1 MNKVYPYLIFGL
13 IITSVL
19 VEIQK
24 SEIEA
29 IQKDNVIISFSFD
42 DNFKT
47 HIMALNE
54 MQKYGY
60 NGTIGIIV
68 GSLNVNQ
75 NYTLTIDDIN
85 RFKSSG
91 WEIASHSMLHKDMSK
106 IDEEQIEYEL
116 SESKK
121 FFEKINISVDTY
133 IYPSGKINDTI
144 ARITKK
150 YYNIGRATCFN
161 DENNVLI
168 YRKGLSYDQI
178 EKQCINTN
186 NISDL
191 KIKSIGLSDRVYSP
205 EELKSLLSSAN
216 YQKQP
221 VWLDFHFHKIVD
233 NVTQSN
239 FELSSKNF
247 KEILKIMKDG
257 NITVRTIKDGHDLF
271 EEKQGPQ

>member
-60 NGTIGIIV
+60 NGTLGIIV
-68 GSLNVNQ
+68 GSLNANQ
-75 NYTLTIDDIN
+75 NNTLTIDDIH

-106 IDEEQIEYEL
+106 NNDEQIEYEL

-121 FFEKINISVDTY
+121 YFEKINISVDTY
-133 IYPSGKINDTI
+133 IYPSGKINDTV
-144 ARITKK
+144 AGITKK
-150 YYNIGRATCFN
+150 YYEIGRATCFN

-186 NISDL
+186 NVSDF
-191 KIKSIGLSDRVYSP
+191 KIKSIGLSDSVYSP
-205 EELKSLLSSAN
+205 LELKSILSNAN

-247 KEILKIMKDG
+247 KEILKIMNDG
-257 NITVRTIKDGHDLF
+257 NITVRTIKDGYDAYQ
-271 EEKQGPQ
+271 EKLSSQ